1 MAKEQISVLVVDDDD
16 VAIEAVTRS
25 LERQQVDLPIA
36 VASDGSAA
44 LKMLRG
50 EAGEPPVCSPLMIL
64 LDLNMS
70 GMSGLEFLEALRA
83 DPKLHHNVVF
93 VWTTSD
99 SEHDRAAAY
108 EKHVAGYL
116 VKSSTDRRHGYLA
129 HLLRL
134 YQDHVSLHG

>member
-1 MAKEQISVLVVDDDD
+1 MSKDKISVLVIDDDD
-16 VAIEAVTRS
+16 VAIEAVVRS
-25 LERQQVDLPIA
+25 LEQQKVDLPVA
-36 VASDGSAA
+36 TASDGSEA

-50 EAGEPPVCSPLMIL
+50 ESGETPVCEPLMIL

-99 SEHDRAAAY
+99 SQHDRNAAY

-116 VKSSTDRRHGYLA
+116 VKSSSDRRHGYLA
-129 HLLRL
+129 NLLRL
-134 YQDHVSLHG
+134 YQDHVTLHA